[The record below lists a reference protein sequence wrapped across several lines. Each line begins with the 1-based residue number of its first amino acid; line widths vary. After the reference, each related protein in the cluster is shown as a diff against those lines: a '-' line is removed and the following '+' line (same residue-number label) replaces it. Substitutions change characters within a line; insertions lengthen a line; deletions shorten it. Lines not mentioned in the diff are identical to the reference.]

1 MKNQPG
7 FMKKQPWTSKT
18 NLEPWKSKT
27 NLNPWKSVI
36 TDMEPWKTN
45 LQPSKLTR
53 SCTGWL
59 WVVTGG
65 YRRLPGG
72 SDHFSLQ
79 TNRYFII
86 IYIYHHHQYVRH
98 YHYRRNFHQ
107 HQTRPEATTRW
118 ASVIVIRKLI
128 SNGFPHL
135 ILHPTRALSVICN
148 ITYIPARKKTIKKF
162 QRICRPTNGWFEEHL
177 FLLPEVFGA
186 GGWKWGKIAFIT
198 RFLRN
203 M

>member
-59 WVVTGG
+59 WVVQVVTGDSQEEVLIF
-65 YRRLPGG
+65 R
-72 SDHFSLQ
+72 DKQ
-79 TNRYFII
+79 TLHHNIYIITII
-86 IYIYHHHQYVRH
+86 IIKI
-98 YHYRRNFHQ
+98 
-107 HQTRPEATTRW
+107 TRSGQDKFPPPWGTLPVPVPVCCCDFISLWKSTKRY
-118 ASVIVIRKLI
+118 KYI
-128 SNGFPHL
+128 SNWY
-135 ILHPTRALSVICN
+135 CN
-148 ITYIPARKKTIKKF
+148 IFLP
-162 QRICRPTNGWFEEHL
+162 HL
-177 FLLPEVFGA
+177 FLQIDWPLFCQFQSALILGA
-186 GGWKWGKIAFIT
+186 GG
-198 RFLRN
+198 
-203 M
+203 

>member
-59 WVVTGG
+59 WVVQVVTGDSQEEEIIFR
-65 YRRLPGG
+65 YT
-72 SDHFSLQ
+72 Q
-79 TNRYFII
+79 TDTAS
-86 IYIYHHHQYVRH
+86 YIYHHHHLCASRSVKQSIAGSPMQELRLRCNRLGQNRCNTLGSKLEQYTISDKFCREKQMGRRCNTLDLESVR
-98 YHYRRNFHQ
+98 
-107 HQTRPEATTRW
+107 
-118 ASVIVIRKLI
+118 
-128 SNGFPHL
+128 
-135 ILHPTRALSVICN
+135 
-148 ITYIPARKKTIKKF
+148 
-162 QRICRPTNGWFEEHL
+162 
-177 FLLPEVFGA
+177 
-186 GGWKWGKIAFIT
+186 
-198 RFLRN
+198 
-203 M
+203 

>member
-59 WVVTGG
+59 WVVQVVTGDSKEEVLIF
-65 YRRLPGG
+65 R
-72 SDHFSLQ
+72 DKQ
-79 TNRYFII
+79 TLHHNIYII
-86 IYIYHHHQYVRH
+86 ISHPCHHGHKH
-98 YHYRRNFHQ
+98 YHLLLFGH
-107 HQTRPEATTRW
+107 
-118 ASVIVIRKLI
+118 KLI
-128 SNGFPHL
+128 ITELSCLGKL
-135 ILHPTRALSVICN
+135 ITQHTTLGQEEGDKRKFFFCSLKVLPYLGAIGLS
-148 ITYIPARKKTIKKF
+148 
-162 QRICRPTNGWFEEHL
+162 
-177 FLLPEVFGA
+177 
-186 GGWKWGKIAFIT
+186 
-198 RFLRN
+198 
-203 M
+203 